1 MSKPKN
7 AIESMVENTPIIKP
21 VKCDIKTLET
31 LRESVAEKT
40 AGAVHVVKQYADTL
54 CAYFSSI
61 GVKDWISEAGRL
73 ADNETIKNE
82 KTAFIT
88 ACEKRSHANPSK
100 AWADVLKYAKR
111 ALYGITDKGTNP
123 KLPFTDSLI
132 KDFRAIETRLQSDK
146 NKSITQQHIDIITK
160 FIRPAIDALK
170 KIG

>member
-40 AGAVHVVKQYADTL
+40 AGAVNVVKQYADTL
-54 CAYFSSI
+54 CAFFASVGI
-61 GVKDWISEAGRL
+61 KNWISESGKV

-82 KTAFIT
+82 KMAFIT

-100 AWADVLKYAKR
+100 AWTDVLKYAKR
-111 ALYGITDKGTNP
+111 ALYGITDRGTNP

-132 KDFRAIETRLQSDK
+132 KDFRAIESRLQSDN
-146 NKSITQQHIDIITK
+146 NKAITDKHVELITK